1 MREGKAHVLNMS
13 EGNPVKLLLTFSVP
27 LFLGNL
33 LQQFYNLADTSIAG
47 HILGDTAIAEIG
59 ATSALYGLIVNF
71 AFGLNN
77 GFALSVSRNFG
88 AGNDDELKKSVCWMS
103 LLSLSFAITIALFF
117 LIIRRPLLEAM
128 QVPSDIMPGALEYLT
143 VILAGIPFTMAYN
156 FESGLLQALGNSITS
171 LILLI
176 SSTILNI
183 FLDVLFMGP
192 LGLGVQGA
200 ATATVLSQA
209 IAVVIGL
216 IYILVNYRWLSF
228 GRAEL
233 SAGFSFVR
241 KMITQGL
248 SMALMSAIYNLGSV
262 ILQGSINALGGV
274 YIAAHVGSRRIAE
287 FFFTPGVA
295 LGSAVATFTSQ
306 NYGAHK
312 NSRIKTGIVSALLI
326 YFIWW
331 IFAMAFTFIV
341 VDKAIALITGSD
353 NPEVIGWA
361 SRYLRI
367 SIPLIPP
374 MSVLVILRNAL
385 QGMTHPGLPLI
396 CSALELSGKALF
408 ALFIVPV
415 AGYAAVCVCEPSTWI
430 ICFLVISLGT
440 LRYRKEFR

>member
-117 LIIRRPLLEAM
+117 LIIRCPLLEAM

-312 NSRIKTGIVSALLI
+312 NSRIKTGR
-326 YFIWW
+326 
-331 IFAMAFTFIV
+331 T
-341 VDKAIALITGSD
+341 
-353 NPEVIGWA
+353 
-361 SRYLRI
+361 
-367 SIPLIPP
+367 
-374 MSVLVILRNAL
+374 
-385 QGMTHPGLPLI
+385 
-396 CSALELSGKALF
+396 
-408 ALFIVPV
+408 
-415 AGYAAVCVCEPSTWI
+415 AG
-430 ICFLVISLGT
+430 
-440 LRYRKEFR
+440 

>member
-1 MREGKAHVLNMS
+1 
-13 EGNPVKLLLTFSVP
+13 
-27 LFLGNL
+27 
-33 LQQFYNLADTSIAG
+33 
-47 HILGDTAIAEIG
+47 
-59 ATSALYGLIVNF
+59 
-71 AFGLNN
+71 
-77 GFALSVSRNFG
+77 
-88 AGNDDELKKSVCWMS
+88 
-103 LLSLSFAITIALFF
+103 
-117 LIIRRPLLEAM
+117 
-128 QVPSDIMPGALEYLT
+128 
-143 VILAGIPFTMAYN
+143 
-156 FESGLLQALGNSITS
+156 
-171 LILLI
+171 
-176 SSTILNI
+176 
-183 FLDVLFMGP
+183 MGP

-216 IYILVNYRWLSF
+216 VYLLVNYRWLSF

-233 SAGFSFVR
+233 RAEFSFVR
-241 KMITQGL
+241 KMIAQGF

-396 CSALELSGKALF
+396 CSALELSGKAFF

-415 AGYAAVCVCEPSTWI
+415 GGYAAVCVCEPSTWI